1 MTDVAGHFFH
11 SERGT
16 AWETST
22 EKPRTWRDDAACKTA
37 DPDLFFPERGQ
48 DIGPALAYC
57 ARCTVRDDCLRF
69 AIDNGERLG
78 IWGGLS
84 GRQLR
89 EAMAGV
95 QVTNVCEECQTS
107 FTGRRGLKVCGSL
120 ECYRARAARLQRQGK
135 RYRRARA

>member
-1 MTDVAGHFFH
+1 MSDIAGHNYI
-11 SERGT
+11 SSRSSAAETET
-16 AWETST
+16 AAPYRWQY
-22 EKPRTWRDDAACKTA
+22 DAACREA
-37 DPDLFFPERGQ
+37 NPDIFFPERGQ

-84 GRQLR
+84 GAQLR
-89 EAMAGV
+89 KAMAGV
-95 QVTNVCEECQTS
+95 QVTNVCEECHNP

-120 ECYRARAARLQRQGK
+120 DCYRARAARNQRNGK
-135 RYRRARA
+135 RFRRARG